1 LARRSFRMRSP
12 VAAQMSFAMRPYSA
26 WCMRYI

>member
-12 VAAQMSFAMRPYSA
+12 VAAQMSFAMRPCSA
-26 WCMRYI
+26 